1 MTEFLKLQSVTKH
14 YGSAKALDDV
24 SLTIGRGD
32 FVTLLGPSG
41 SGKSTALMAIA
52 GFLEIDSG
60 SVTLQGRDISR
71 LKPEARG
78 FGIVFQGYALF
89 PHMTAAENIA
99 YPLRV
104 RRMAR
109 AEIEERVKRVLD
121 MVQLEPFA
129 HRKPAMLSGGQQQR
143 VAIARALVYEPP
155 LLLLDEPL
163 SALDKKLRGEL
174 QDGLKE
180 LHSRLGTTFVNVTH
194 DQEEALSLS
203 TSVVVL
209 CGGRVVQ
216 QASPDDIYDRPL
228 TAFVANF
235 IGRANLLRLSVLYR
249 EGPRTIG
256 EIGGQEI
263 AFVERHARVD
273 NVGVLAVRPEAIRVG
288 AAVPPDWNELV
299 GTLTSRERTGAS
311 ILMKFEVPGHGVVR
325 AICPVAA
332 APKLAV
338 DERVTLSWPIESS
351 VHVLDSNLESG
362 LR

>member
-1 MTEFLKLQSVTKH
+1 MTDFLTLQNVSKR

-52 GFLEIDSG
+52 GFLEIDRG
-60 SVTLQGRDISR
+60 SVTFEGRDITR

-104 RRMAR
+104 RRMAK
-109 AEIEERVKRVLD
+109 AEITDRVKRVLD
-121 MVQLEPFA
+121 MVHLEPFA
-129 HRKPAMLSGGQQQR
+129 HRKPTMLSGGQQQR

-163 SALDKKLRGEL
+163 SALDRKLRGEL

-180 LHSRLGTTFVNVTH
+180 LHGRLGTTFVNVTH

-209 CGGRVVQ
+209 SGGRVMQ
-216 QASPDDIYDRPL
+216 QASPDDIYDRPA
-228 TAFVANF
+228 TTFVADF
-235 IGRANLLRLSVLYR
+235 IGSANLLRLSDLRR
-249 EGPRTIG
+249 EGSRTVG
-256 EIGGQEI
+256 VIGGQEVS
-263 AFVERHARVD
+263 FVERHGRAGS
-273 NVGVLAVRPEAIRVG
+273 VGVLAVRPEALQVG
-288 AAVPPDWNELV
+288 TVVPPDWNALS
-299 GTLTSRERTGAS
+299 GTVVSRDRTGMS
-311 ILMKFEVPGHGVVR
+311 VLMKVEVPSHGVVR
-325 AICPVAA
+325 VLCPVGA
-332 APKLAV
+332 APALAV
-338 DERVTLSWPIESS
+338 GEKITLSWPMESG
-351 VHVLDSNLESG
+351 VHVLDSDLT
-362 LR
+362 